1 MEQIVEVPTDRLIVA
16 TSRGLTAPGGELE
29 TLDGLAV
36 TALHS
41 TPDVAWVVV
50 GGRHLHRL
58 EGLHRML
65 VASLDDVVATC
76 VVEHGGDVFVGGA
89 EAGLWRLDGSEL
101 EPVESFREAPT
112 RERWHT
118 PWGGPPDVYSMASN
132 GDDLYVSVH
141 VGGILRS
148 SDGGRSWHPTID
160 LDVDVHQVVTEGDG
174 GLWAATGSRALAHST
189 DRGATWDFHSA
200 GLHAGYLLAVAVG
213 SDSVLVGAS
222 SGPHADDGA
231 LYHFTDGRFER
242 CTDIPAD
249 LGGAISPRHIAA
261 QGTDAVVAL
270 PGGDVYTSAD
280 SGRTWTRVASG
291 LPGVSGVA
299 LRGPRWTSPL
309 PAVRGPLAVS
319 RS

>member
-1 MEQIVEVPTDRLIVA
+1 MEQMEQIVEAPTDRLIVA
-16 TSRGLTAPGGELE
+16 TSRGLTAPRGGLE

-41 TPDVAWVVV
+41 TPDATWVVV
-50 GGRHLHRL
+50 GGRHLHRI

-76 VVEHGGDVFVGGA
+76 VIEHAGDVFVGGA

-101 EPVESFREAPT
+101 EPVESFRDAPT
-112 RERWHT
+112 RERWYT
-118 PWGGPPDVYSMASN
+118 PWGGPPDVYSMASH

-141 VGGILRS
+141 VGGILRT
-148 SDGGRSWHPTID
+148 SDGGRSWQPTID
-160 LDVDVHQVVTEGDG
+160 IDVDVHQVVTDRDG
-174 GLWAATGSRALAHST
+174 GLWAATGARALAHST
-189 DRGATWDFHSA
+189 DRGASWEYHSA
-200 GLHAGYLLAVAVG
+200 GLHAGYLLAVAVA
-213 SDSVLVGAS
+213 SDAVLVGAS

-231 LYHFTDGRFER
+231 LYRFADGRFER
-242 CTDIPAD
+242 CTGPSAGLPTD

-270 PGGDVYTSAD
+270 PGGDVYGSGD
-280 SGRTWTRVASG
+280 SGLTWTRVATG

-299 LRGPRWTSPL
+299 LRRPR
-309 PAVRGPLAVS
+309 
-319 RS
+319 